1 MEQDNTKNGIELD
14 LGEVIPFLISKS
26 VIIILFAL
34 FVGMITLAVTKIF
47 ITPTYTA
54 STQILVLNEKGDSN
68 STNVDVNTLQ
78 SSTYL
83 VQDFTVLVK
92 SKPVLQ
98 QVKADMDLDISI
110 SDLSDKISV
119 VIPDN
124 TRIITIQV
132 EDSNP
137 LVAKQLADCVRNAA
151 IKHIQELLG
160 ADTVKKVDGENG
172 ADIPKHS
179 MKPNVKKNVIIA
191 CLLGGIIA
199 VIISLIGFISDD
211 TIKSQEDVE
220 KRLGVSVLGIIPEND
235 RIAMDK

>member
-151 IKHIQELLG
+151 INHIQELLG
-160 ADTVKKVDGENG
+160 ADTVKNVDGEN
-172 ADIPKHS
+172 
-179 MKPNVKKNVIIA
+179 NY
-191 CLLGGIIA
+191 
-199 VIISLIGFISDD
+199 
-211 TIKSQEDVE
+211 E
-220 KRLGVSVLGIIPEND
+220 KI
-235 RIAMDK
+235 

>member
-151 IKHIQELLG
+151 INHIQELLG
-160 ADTVKKVDGENG
+160 ADTVKNVDGENG
-172 ADIPKHS
+172 ADIPKHY